1 MLWMIVFFFS
11 QTLLSIVSDE
21 RTYDRAK
28 NSPIVGK
35 KRENPKGKKIAAEIS
50 IENPLQIIV
59 IMYRTLMHNCI
70 PD

>member
-1 MLWMIVFFFS
+1 MNARMIE
-11 QTLLSIVSDE
+11 QKIALSLE
-21 RTYDRAK
+21 
-28 NSPIVGK
+28 K